1 MAEENTQK
9 KTAYHLYAQLSKTYF
24 SYKKPGDDKAYA
36 LMYAQYHNNML
47 TLHFRKAITSENVV
61 ELNCYLP
68 DAKVFEVSNL
78 FEGMMARR
86 RVAFENGQ
94 NYDSDEVIKCP
105 ITSFNREEGKDVA
118 AGLLVID
125 TEMYDGIPRVRI
137 SYTDNAK
144 NDTVEI
150 VFNSRIPSGAV
161 EAKAKAAG
169 IDFADIAA
177 FELANTLKEL
187 QNPMI
192 PIMYRFTDAAV
203 NSITRYI
210 SACFGNRNN
219 NYSGNSNNYASQPSG
234 NSNVPDEYDPF

>member
-1 MAEENTQK
+1 MADENTPAK
-9 KTAYHLYAQLSKTYF
+9 KTAYHMYAQLSKTYF

-36 LMYAQYHNNML
+36 FMYVQYHNNML
-47 TLHFRKAITSENVV
+47 TLHFRKSITSENTVD
-61 ELNCYLP
+61 LNCYLP
-68 DAKVFEVSNL
+68 DAKAYDLANL

-86 RVAFENGQ
+86 RVAYENGQ

-105 ITSFNREEGKDVA
+105 IVSYRDGKDVA
-118 AGLLVID
+118 VGLLVID

-137 SYTDNAK
+137 SYTDNEK

-150 VFNSRIPSGAV
+150 VFNSRVPSGAI
-161 EAKAKAAG
+161 EAKAKANK

-177 FELANTLKEL
+177 LELSTVLKEL
-187 QNPMI
+187 QNPLV

-219 NYSGNSNNYASQPSG
+219 SSGVSNSYAQSSASQ
-234 NSNVPDEYDPF
+234 NTPDDYDPF